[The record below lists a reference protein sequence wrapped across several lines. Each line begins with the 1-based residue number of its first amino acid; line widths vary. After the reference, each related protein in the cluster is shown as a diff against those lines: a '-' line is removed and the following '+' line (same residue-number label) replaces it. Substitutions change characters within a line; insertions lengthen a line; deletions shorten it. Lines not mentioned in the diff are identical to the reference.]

1 MTNESLVSP
10 AEQHRDQPPPQVPHR
25 ALAPGPISLEPFTK
39 DMFENAVTTGGGEI
53 VELGPE
59 TRGLVWLSEKDADQL
74 QAILDQYPQIDWVQL
89 PWAGVDAFASVLEQ
103 LAGRPEQTRPVV
115 TSAKGAYSEPVA
127 EHALA
132 LLLGCLRELPSKSR
146 DAHWQPQ
153 RTGLSIFSRHIVLI
167 GAGGVARA
175 FLDLV
180 APLRARVTV
189 VRRQPG
195 DVPGAW
201 RTITP
206 DALHDALPTADAV
219 VVAAAATEGTKHVI
233 GAAELALMPSHAVLV
248 NIARGTLVDLE
259 AVVDAVSSGRLYG
272 AGLDVMDPEPF
283 PREHRVWAEK
293 RIVISSHSAD
303 TPEMTGPLLAGR
315 VRSNVRAFLAGELL
329 FGVVDPAAGY

>member
-1 MTNESLVSP
+1 MTNDKIVAP
-10 AEQHRDQPPPQVPHR
+10 VDQHRDQAPPQVPHR
-25 ALAPGPISLEPFTK
+25 TLTPGAISLEPFSK
-39 DMFENAVTTGGGEI
+39 DMFESAVTTGGGEI
-53 VELGPE
+53 VELGPD
-59 TRGLVWLSEKDADQL
+59 TRGLVWLSEKNADQL
-74 QAILDQYPQIDWVQL
+74 QAILDRYPQIDWVQL
-89 PWAGVDAFASVLEQ
+89 PWAGVDAFAPVLDE
-103 LAGRPEQTRPVV
+103 LARRPEDTRPVV

-132 LLLGCLRELPSKSR
+132 LLLGCLRELPSKAR

-153 RTGLSIFSRHIVLI
+153 RTGLSVFSRHIVLI

-175 FLDLV
+175 FIDLV

-201 RTITP
+201 QTITP
-206 DALHDALPTADAV
+206 DALHESLPTADAV
-219 VVAAAATEGTKHVI
+219 VVAAAATSGTRHVI
-233 GAAELALMPSHAVLV
+233 GAAELALLPAHAVLV
-248 NIARGTLVDLE
+248 NIARGSLVDVE

-283 PREHRVWAEK
+283 PDDHRVWAEK
-293 RIVISSHSAD
+293 RIVITSHSAD
-303 TPEMTGPLLAGR
+303 TPEMTEPLLAGR

-329 FGVVDPAAGY
+329 FGVVDPGAGY